1 MSTTT
6 RRRGFG
12 ELFSSIAQNATD
24 LASHEIQL
32 ARAEITHQGKE
43 TVRGGIMTLLAG
55 VLAIP
60 TLIFL
65 GLALSVALADA
76 MPVAIAHLVT
86 ALIFTLL
93 AAGLYAYGKSKIG
106 GDREAFAR
114 TRTNLERDRAT
125 VRENLN
131 NDQY

>member
-1 MSTTT
+1 MSTTA

-24 LASHEIQL
+24 LASHEIRL
-32 ARAEITHQGKE
+32 AREEIQHQGKE
-43 TVRGGIMTLLAG
+43 TIRGGIMTLLAG

-65 GLALSVALADA
+65 GLALSVALAEA
-76 MPVAIAHLVT
+76 MPVAIAHLIT
-86 ALIFTLL
+86 ALVFTLL
-93 AAGLYAYGKSKIG
+93 AAGMYAYGKSKIG
-106 GDREAFAR
+106 GDRETLSR
-114 TRTNLERDRAT
+114 TRSNLERDREA
-125 VRENLN
+125 VRENLT